1 MLRICWALRPFLPPA
16 LSQYRSASCTY
27 RFWESGIRVERVTVL
42 PEEMAREAFRLAAH
56 KLPVKCKVIKKESV
70 SEAGGEQS

>member
-1 MLRICWALRPFLPPA
+1 MPPA

-27 RFWESGIRVERVTVL
+27 RLGESGIRVERVTVL

-56 KLPVKCKVIKKESV
+56 KLPVKCKIVAKQTAES
-70 SEAGGEQS
+70 ENGGE